1 MDRDTIASFKQK
13 YPNIFEH
20 FGPIMTEEVIAEG
33 IQEFDSKSHEE
44 LMIIAMED
52 VVSRVL
58 LERTASAIGNLMNA
72 FGASSDQ
79 EQPGEDDVPKA

>member
-1 MDRDTIASFKQK
+1 MDKDTVASLKQK

-20 FGPIMTEEVIAEG
+20 FKAIMTEEIIAEG

-58 LERTASAIGNLMNA
+58 LERTASAIGNLMSA

-79 EQPGEDDVPKA
+79 EQPEKDDVPKA